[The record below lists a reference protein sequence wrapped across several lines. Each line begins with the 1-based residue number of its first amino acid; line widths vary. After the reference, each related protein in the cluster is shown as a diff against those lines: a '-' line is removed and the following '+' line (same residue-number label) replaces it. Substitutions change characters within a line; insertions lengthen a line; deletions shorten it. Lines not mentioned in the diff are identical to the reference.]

1 MGRSR
6 FFVRVTFGAR
16 LEIGPFSTGL
26 PHSMMNPIGV
36 IGTGLMG
43 APIAQR
49 LLPHTDRL
57 TVYNRTRAKTTEL
70 QTLGAQVVDTVAEVF
85 ERSDVV
91 ILMLTDAAAI
101 AALLFADGV
110 PLAGRLV
117 IQMGTIAPQESL
129 DLHDRIVAAGGH
141 YLEAPVLGSIPEA
154 TSGTLIVMAGGS
166 AVDFERSCGLLE
178 ILGPNP
184 TLVGP
189 VGQAA
194 AVKLALN
201 QLIGSLTTAFGLSL
215 ALTQAAGVPTDR
227 FMEILRSSA
236 LYAPTFD
243 KKLARMLDHNYAQPN
258 FPVKHL
264 LKDMQLFDQA
274 AGAAGL
280 PIGMVEP
287 IVQLLQ
293 RTIASGLGDADY
305 SALFSQIAPADAADR
320 AS

>member
-1 MGRSR
+1 
-6 FFVRVTFGAR
+6 
-16 LEIGPFSTGL
+16 
-26 PHSMMNPIGV
+26 MMVNIGV

-49 LLPHTDRL
+49 LIPQTEQL
-57 TVYNRTRAKTTEL
+57 TVYNRTASKTAPL
-70 QTLGAQVVDTVAEVF
+70 QALGAQVAATVAEVF
-85 ERSDVV
+85 GRSDVV

-101 AALLFADGV
+101 AELLFADPV
-110 PLAGRLV
+110 ALADRTV
-117 IQMGTIAPQESL
+117 IQMGTIAPQESQN
-129 DLHDRIVAAGGH
+129 LHDRIVALGGH

-154 TSGTLIVMAGGS
+154 TSGHLIVMVGGS
-166 AVDFERSCGLLE
+166 AVDFEQWRSLLT

-184 TLVGP
+184 TFVGP

-215 ALTQAAGVPTDR
+215 ALTQAAGVAPER
-227 FMEILRSSA
+227 FMEILRQSA

-243 KKLARMLDHNYAQPN
+243 KKIARMLAQNYANPN

-280 PIGMVEP
+280 PTGMVEP

-293 RTIASGLGDADY
+293 RTIAADLGSADY
-305 SALFSQIAPADAADR
+305 SALFSQISPAD
-320 AS
+320 

>member
-1 MGRSR
+1 
-6 FFVRVTFGAR
+6 
-16 LEIGPFSTGL
+16 
-26 PHSMMNPIGV
+26 MMNPIGI

-43 APIAQR
+43 RPIAQR

-57 TVYNRTRAKTTEL
+57 TVYNRTRAKTVEL
-70 QTLGAQVVDTVAEVF
+70 ETQGAQVADTVAEVF

-101 AALLFADGV
+101 TALLFAEGV
-110 PLAGRLV
+110 PLAGRTV
-117 IQMGTIAPQESL
+117 IQMGTIAPQESQ
-129 DLHDRIVAAGGH
+129 DLHDRMVAAGGE

-154 TSGTLIVMAGGS
+154 TAGTLIIMVGGS
-166 AVDFERSCGLLE
+166 ATGFERSRDLLE
-178 ILGPNP
+178 ILGSNP

-227 FMEILRSSA
+227 FMEILRASA

-243 KKLARMLDHNYAQPN
+243 KKLARMVDQDYARPN

-280 PIGMVEP
+280 PIGMAEP

-293 RTIASGLGDADY
+293 RTIDAGLGDADY
-305 SALFSQIAPADAADR
+305 SALFSQISPAPVVDR
-320 AS
+320 PSSD

>member
-1 MGRSR
+1 M
-6 FFVRVTFGAR
+6 VK
-16 LEIGPFSTGL
+16 
-26 PHSMMNPIGV
+26 IGV

-49 LLPHTDRL
+49 LLAQTDRL
-57 TVYNRTRAKTTEL
+57 TVYNRTAAKTAKL
-70 QTLGAQVVDTVAEVF
+70 QAQGALVAATAAEVF
-85 ERSDVV
+85 AESDVV
-91 ILMLTDAAAI
+91 ILMLSDAAAI
-101 AALLFADGV
+101 DELLFAPPV
-110 PLAGRLV
+110 PLGDRTV
-117 IQMGTIAPQESL
+117 IQMGTIAPTQSQ
-129 DLHDRIVAAGGH
+129 DLADRVVAAGGH

-154 TSGTLIVMAGGS
+154 QSGNLIVMVGASAG
-166 AVDFERSCGLLE
+166 DFDQWRSLLQC
-178 ILGPNP
+178 LGPNP

-215 ALTQAAGVPTDR
+215 ALIQTAGVEPER
-227 FMEILRSSA
+227 FMEILRASA

-243 KKLARMLDHNYAQPN
+243 KKLSRMIAHNYANPN

-274 AGAAGL
+274 ATAAGL
-280 PIGMVEP
+280 PIAMVEP

-293 RTIASGLGDADY
+293 RTIAADLGDADY
-305 SALFSQIAPADAADR
+305 SALFSQIPPH
-320 AS
+320 SPSSNQQ

>member
-1 MGRSR
+1 MAALMTNS
-6 FFVRVTFGAR
+6 
-16 LEIGPFSTGL
+16 
-26 PHSMMNPIGV
+26 IGV

-57 TVYNRTRAKTTEL
+57 TVYNRTRAKTAALES
-70 QTLGAQVVDTVAEVF
+70 QGALVADRVAEVF
-85 ERSDVV
+85 ERSAVV

-110 PLAGRLV
+110 PLVGRLV
-117 IQMGTIAPQESL
+117 IQMGTIAPQESR
-129 DLHDRIVAAGGH
+129 DLHDRITAVGGH

-154 TSGTLIVMAGGS
+154 TAGTLIIMVGGS
-166 AVDFERSCGLLE
+166 AADFERSRSLLE

-184 TLVGP
+184 TLIGP

-215 ALTQAAGVPTDR
+215 ALTQAAGVPSDR

-243 KKLARMLDHNYAQPN
+243 KKLARMLDQNYAQPN

-280 PIGMVEP
+280 PIGMAEP

-293 RTIASGLGDADY
+293 RTIAAGLGDADY
-305 SALFSQIAPADAADR
+305 SALFSQITPDRAVDR

>member
-1 MGRSR
+1 VSK
-6 FFVRVTFGAR
+6 T
-16 LEIGPFSTGL
+16 
-26 PHSMMNPIGV
+26 
-36 IGTGLMG
+36 
-43 APIAQR
+43 AP
-49 LLPHTDRL
+49 
-57 TVYNRTRAKTTEL
+57 L
-70 QTLGAQVVDTVAEVF
+70 QALGASVAATVAEVF

-101 AALLFADGV
+101 ADRLFTDPV
-110 PLAGRLV
+110 PLAGRTV
-117 IQMGTIAPQESL
+117 IQMGTIAPQESQH
-129 DLHDRIVAAGGH
+129 LHDRIVTLGGN

-154 TSGTLIVMAGGS
+154 TSGNLIVMVGGS
-166 AVDFERSCGLLE
+166 AADFEPCRSRLT

-184 TLVGP
+184 ILVGP

-215 ALTQAAGVPTDR
+215 ALTQSAGVAPAR
-227 FMEILRSSA
+227 FMEILRQSA

-243 KKLARMLDHNYAQPN
+243 KKLTRMLEQNYADPN

-274 AGAAGL
+274 AGTAGL
-280 PIGMVEP
+280 PTGMLEP

-293 RTIASGLGDADY
+293 RTIAADLGSADY
-305 SALFSQIAPADAADR
+305 SALFSQILPIYPDR
-320 AS
+320 SPSSNQQS